1 MRRGLAVGLA
11 LLLVAGGYAGLDIED
26 RAPGILTLDPPP
38 AGAASSTSAPAP
50 VTAGKEGLPA
60 VAVPLAE
67 ASPASPLRVAGTQ
80 APVPAGPAL
89 AKALAAALADPGL
102 GRSLGVTVRDA
113 ATGVHLLD
121 RNLDRPGI
129 PASTTKL
136 LTATAV
142 MATMD
147 PRLTM
152 ATRAVTGAT
161 SHDVVLVAG
170 GDTLLA
176 PGRGTPTAV
185 AGRAGL
191 DDLARQTAAA
201 LTARGVGSIRLH
213 LDDRLAPGPRYAPA
227 WEPVDIAAGLTGA
240 VAMMGLSTQRPRPGT
255 ASPADPAMSA
265 ARVFRSAL
273 GRHGIR
279 VAQEVDRTAPR
290 AAAAVDGAQATGPV
304 TATATPPATPPSG
317 TPAAVPLG
325 EVRSAPLAE
334 VLALALAD
342 SDNALTESLARQA
355 AAHAGRS
362 GAGLGF
368 AEVARWVRQQVR
380 ARGVDVSGVTML
392 DTSGLSR
399 GTVLPVRVLGDVLAL
414 AARGTL
420 PGLREVVAGLPV
432 AGLTGTLHDRFRT
445 PRSHPAAGIA
455 RAKTGTLSGASALA
469 GTVVDRDGRLL
480 LYVVMADEIPPG
492 VGTLTARAA
501 LDRFVATLA
510 TCGCR

>member
-1 MRRGLAVGLA
+1 MPLP
-11 LLLVAGGYAGLDIED
+11 VAGA
-26 RAPGILTLDPPP
+26 
-38 AGAASSTSAPAP
+38 
-50 VTAGKEGLPA
+50 
-60 VAVPLAE
+60 
-67 ASPASPLRVAGTQ
+67 Q
-80 APVPAGPAL
+80 APLPAGPAL
-89 AKALAAALADPGL
+89 ATVLARTLSDPGL
-102 GRSLGVTVRDA
+102 GRSVSATVRDA
-113 ATGVHLLD
+113 ATGAHLLD
-121 RNLDRPGI
+121 RNPDRPGI

-147 PRLTM
+147 PQLRMT
-152 ATRAVTGAT
+152 TRAVTGAT
-161 SHDVVLVAG
+161 SRDVVLVAG

-201 LTARGVGSIRLH
+201 LTARGVRSIRLH

-240 VAMMGLSTQRPRPGT
+240 VAMMGLSTQRPRPGR
-255 ASPADPAMSA
+255 ASPSDPAMSA
-265 ARVFRSAL
+265 ARAFRSAL

-279 VAQEVDRTAPR
+279 VGGDVDRAVSVAAPPGGTAP
-290 AAAAVDGAQATGPV
+290 AAAS
-304 TATATPPATPPSG
+304 ATAPAV
-317 TPAAVPLG
+317 APLG

-362 GAGLGF
+362 GAALGF
-368 AEVARWVRQQVR
+368 AEVAGWVRQQVR

-399 GTVLPVRVLGDVLAL
+399 GTVLPARILGDLLAL

-445 PRSHPAAGIA
+445 PRSRPAAGIA
-455 RAKTGTLSGASALA
+455 RAKTGTLTGASALA

-480 LYVVMADEIPPG
+480 LYVVLADEVPPG

-501 LDRFVATLA
+501 LDRFVAALA

>member
-1 MRRGLAVGLA
+1 MRRGLAVGLV
-11 LLLVAGGYAGLDIED
+11 LLLAAGGYAGLDIED
-26 RAPGILTLDPPP
+26 RVPGILTLDPSP
-38 AGAASSTSAPAP
+38 ARSADPASPLPVATGGGEEPA
-50 VTAGKEGLPA
+50 A

-67 ASPASPLRVAGTQ
+67 ASPATPLRVAGTQ
-80 APVPAGPAL
+80 APLPAGPAL
-89 AKALAAALADPGL
+89 SRVLAPALADPGL

-121 RNLDRPGI
+121 RNPERPGI

-142 MATMD
+142 MATLD
-147 PRLTM
+147 PRLTL

-161 SHDVVLVAG
+161 SRDVVLVAG

-201 LTARGVGSIRLH
+201 LTARGVRSIRLH

-240 VAMMGLSTQRPRPGT
+240 VATMGLSTQRPRPGA
-255 ASPADPAMSA
+255 ASPHDPAMSA
-265 ARVFRSAL
+265 ARDFRSAL
-273 GRHGIR
+273 GRHGIAVVR
-279 VAQEVDRTAPR
+279 DVDRAASR
-290 AAAAVDGAQATGPV
+290 AVAAGA
-304 TATATPPATPPSG
+304 
-317 TPAAVPLG
+317 PLG
-325 EVRSAPLAE
+325 EVRSAPVAE

-362 GAGLGF
+362 GAALGF
-368 AEVARWVRQQVR
+368 AEVADWVRQQVR
-380 ARGVDVSGVTML
+380 AQGVDVAGVTML

-455 RAKTGTLSGASALA
+455 RAKTGTLTGASALA
-469 GTVVDRDGRLL
+469 GSVVDRDGRLL
-480 LYVVMADEIPPG
+480 LYVVLADEIPPG

>member
-1 MRRGLAVGLA
+1 MHRALAVVLVV
-11 LLLVAGGYAGLDIED
+11 LLGAGGYVGLDVTD
-26 RAPGILTLDPPP
+26 RVPGVLTLDPAPGQPVSAAPP
-38 AGAASSTSAPAP
+38 AAASMGAAGAPRAVAIPSAEPSAGAP
-50 VTAGKEGLPA
+50 LPA
-60 VAVPLAE
+60 AGAGAPL
-67 ASPASPLRVAGTQ
+67 PGGT
-80 APVPAGPAL
+80 AL
-89 AKALAAALADPGL
+89 ARVLAPALADPGL

-113 ATGVHLLD
+113 ATGMHLLD
-121 RNLDRPGI
+121 RNADRPGV

-147 PRLTM
+147 PQLRLP
-152 ATRAVTGAT
+152 TRAVQGAT
-161 SHDVVLVAG
+161 SRDVVLVAG

-176 PGRGTPTAV
+176 PGRGKPTSV

-201 LTARGVGSIRLH
+201 LTARGVRRVRLH
-213 LDDRLAPGPRYAPA
+213 LDDSLAAGPRQPA
-227 WEPVDIAAGLTGA
+227 SWEPVDIAAGLTGA
-240 VAMMGLSTQRPRPGT
+240 VAMMGLSTQRPHPGS

-265 ARVFRSAL
+265 ARAFRAAL
-273 GRHGIR
+273 GRHGVT
-279 VAQEVDRTAPR
+279 VAADVDRSGSRASRTG
-290 AAAAVDGAQATGPV
+290 AAAGA
-304 TATATPPATPPSG
+304 PA
-317 TPAAVPLG
+317 PLG
-325 EVRSAPLAE
+325 EVRSAPLVD

-355 AAHAGRS
+355 AAHVRRS

-368 AEVARWVRQQVR
+368 AEVAGWVRDQVR
-380 ARGVDVSGVTML
+380 ARGVDVTGVTML
-392 DTSGLSR
+392 DSSGLSR
-399 GTVLPVRVLGDVLAL
+399 GTVLPARVLGDVLAL
-414 AARGTL
+414 AARGTV
-420 PGLREVVAGLPV
+420 PGLRDVVAQLPV

-455 RAKTGTLSGASALA
+455 RGKTGTLTGASAVA
-469 GTVVDRDGRLL
+469 GTVVDHDGRLL
-480 LYVVMADEIPPG
+480 LYVVLADQIPPG